1 MKILQIKQWSLSG
14 QIQIDLFFEDVLD
27 FEMSPAGPGG
37 SLRLKSDLDK
47 DHVPSRQTSVPS

>member
-27 FEMSPAGPGG
+27 FEMSPQVYQVNYPVGQV
-37 SLRLKSDLDK
+37 LLWYYYQL
-47 DHVPSRQTSVPS
+47 HH